1 MATSEEIEK
10 IIQTTDMVDLVSP
23 FVKLVKSGKNYK
35 GLCPFHEEKTP
46 SFTVSQEK
54 HLAHCFSCGKGGNPI
69 QFLMDIKQ
77 ISFGEAI
84 QELAQKNGV
93 SISGYHKKSGPDYSK
108 YYEMMGVASKF
119 FQQNL
124 NMTKSG
130 KEAKSY
136 LMKRGLTEE
145 MIATFEIGLAP
156 TGYDSLYKV
165 LKESN
170 YLELDMLDLGLI
182 SKNDKGYYDL
192 FTRRITYPIKD
203 EQGHTIGFS
212 ARIYDNKDPNQ
223 PKYINTKDTFL
234 YHKGTVLYHLDLAKS
249 EILKKKRVILH
260 EGQMDVIAATQAGLK
275 ETICTMGTALTI
287 DQAYVLKKYAQ
298 HAIICYDGDKAGIK
312 ASKKAIQVFKQA
324 GMQVH
329 LVLLPNGMDPDEY
342 VVKYGK
348 EAYLSY
354 FDSHILDEVEYG
366 FETAFL
372 NRNLDDIQMIEEVKR
387 DIFQVLIGI
396 SSQSV
401 QKKYLEKLSEKLHIE
416 ISLLEKDY
424 TTYCTTAAP
433 IKSVEEGYVDNDFD
447 YPDVYEPVKII
458 QEKKNYEL
466 RLFLYAR
473 NSRQRAL
480 EIDQKINEFMDV
492 FEPIHQDIWSALI
505 DIYYS
510 KYETFDD
517 ALFCSLL
524 TEQQKEV
531 YLSNL
536 ERLRGAIEVYS
547 DEDLALIIQKMRLE
561 HFKLQNKSIDQMIQ
575 KTNDY
580 EVQLKKIEE
589 KFENKKKYMP
599 NRRKQ

>member
-1 MATSEEIEK
+1 MATSEEIENV
-10 IIQTTDMVDLVSP
+10 IQTTDMVDLVSP

-35 GLCPFHEEKTP
+35 GLCPFHDEKTP

-77 ISFGEAI
+77 ISFVEALH
-84 QELAQKNGV
+84 ELAEKNGV
-93 SISGYHKKSGPDYSK
+93 AISGAYKKSGPDYSK
-108 YYEMMGVASKF
+108 YYEMMDVASKF

-130 KEAKSY
+130 KEAKAY
-136 LMKRGLTEE
+136 LAQRGISEE
-145 MIATFEIGLAP
+145 MIHTFEIGLAP
-156 TGYDSLYKV
+156 AGYDLLYKV

-192 FTRRITYPIKD
+192 FTRRITFPIKD

-212 ARIYDNKDPNQ
+212 ARIFDNKDPNQ
-223 PKYINTKDTFL
+223 PKYVNTKDTFL
-234 YHKGTVLYHLDLAKS
+234 YHKGNVLYHLDLAKS

-260 EGQMDVIAATQAGLK
+260 EGQMDVIAATQAGFK
-275 ETICTMGTALTI
+275 ETICTMGTALTL
-287 DQAYVLKKYAQ
+287 DQAYILKKYTN

-312 ASKKAIQVFKQA
+312 ASKKAIQIFKQA

-329 LVLLPNGMDPDEY
+329 LVLLPNGMDPDEF
-342 VVKYGK
+342 VLKNGK
-348 EAYLSY
+348 EAYLTF
-354 FDSHILDEVEYG
+354 FDHHILDEVEYL
-366 FETAFL
+366 FETSFL
-372 NRNLDDIQMIEEVKR
+372 NQNLEDYVTVETIKK
-387 DIFQVLIGI
+387 DIFQLLIKLP
-396 SSQSV
+396 SQTI
-401 QKKYLEKLSEKLHIE
+401 KNRYLEKLANKLNTKL
-416 ISLLEKDY
+416 SLLEMDY
-424 TTYCTTAAP
+424 NSYCTTIP
-433 IKSVEEGYVDNDFD
+433 KTKPVEESFEDDF
-447 YPDVYEPVKII
+447 YNFPSLNETTKIKK
-458 QEKKNYEL
+458 EKKNYEL

-480 EIDQKINEFMDV
+480 DIDKKICECMDV
-492 FEPIHQDIWSALI
+492 FEPIHQDIWSALV
-505 DIYYS
+505 DIYYN

-517 ALFCSLL
+517 SLFCSIL

-531 YLSNL
+531 YLENL
-536 ERLRGAIEVYS
+536 ERLRGAIEVYN
-547 DEDLALIIQKMRLE
+547 DEDLALIIEKMRAE
-561 HFKLQNKSIDQMIQ
+561 HMKLVNKGIDDVIL
-575 KTNDY
+575 KTDDY
-580 EVQLKKIEE
+580 QLKLKKIEE

>member
-1 MATSEEIEK
+1 MATSEEIENV
-10 IIQTTDMVDLVSP
+10 IQTTDMVDLVSP

-35 GLCPFHEEKTP
+35 GLCPFHDEKTP

-77 ISFGEAI
+77 ISFVEALH
-84 QELAQKNGV
+84 ELAEKNGV
-93 SISGYHKKSGPDYSK
+93 AISGAYKKSGPDYSK
-108 YYEMMGVASKF
+108 YYEMMDVASKF

-130 KEAKSY
+130 KEAKAY
-136 LMKRGLTEE
+136 LAQRGISEE
-145 MIATFEIGLAP
+145 MIRTFEIGLAP
-156 TGYDSLYKV
+156 AGYDLLYKV

-192 FTRRITYPIKD
+192 FTRRITFPIKD

-212 ARIYDNKDPNQ
+212 ARIFDNKDPNQ
-223 PKYINTKDTFL
+223 PKYVNTKDTFL
-234 YHKGTVLYHLDLAKS
+234 YHKGNVLYHLDLAKS

-260 EGQMDVIAATQAGLK
+260 EGQMDVIAATQAGFK
-275 ETICTMGTALTI
+275 ETICTMGTALTL
-287 DQAYVLKKYAQ
+287 DQAYILKKYTN

-312 ASKKAIQVFKQA
+312 ASQKAIQIFKQA

-329 LVLLPNGMDPDEY
+329 LVLLPNGMDPDEF
-342 VVKYGK
+342 VLKNGK
-348 EAYLSY
+348 EAYLTF
-354 FDSHILDEVEYG
+354 FDHHILDEVEYL
-366 FETAFL
+366 FETSFL
-372 NRNLDDIQMIEEVKR
+372 NQNLEDYVTVETIKK
-387 DIFQVLIGI
+387 DIFQLLIKLP
-396 SSQSV
+396 SQTI
-401 QKKYLEKLSEKLHIE
+401 KNRYLEKLANKLNTKL
-416 ISLLEKDY
+416 SLLEMDY
-424 TTYCTTAAP
+424 NSYCTTIP
-433 IKSVEEGYVDNDFD
+433 KTKPVEESFEDDF
-447 YPDVYEPVKII
+447 YNFPSLNETTKIKK
-458 QEKKNYEL
+458 EKKNYEL

-480 EIDQKINEFMDV
+480 DIDKKICECMDV
-492 FEPIHQDIWSALI
+492 FEPIHQDIWSALV
-505 DIYYS
+505 DIYYN

-517 ALFCSLL
+517 SLFCSIL

-531 YLSNL
+531 YLENL
-536 ERLRGAIEVYS
+536 ERLRGAIEVYN
-547 DEDLALIIQKMRLE
+547 DEDLALIIEKMRAE
-561 HFKLQNKSIDQMIQ
+561 HMKLVNKGIDDVIL
-575 KTNDY
+575 KTDDY
-580 EVQLKKIEE
+580 QLKLKKIEE